1 MRTTSDLAAA
11 FAEAATAEGIDA
23 VVAGGG
29 DGTVSAAAG
38 ALAGT
43 RRPLGVLPL
52 GTLNHLAR
60 DAGIPL
66 DLDRAAATI
75 AAGHVRAI
83 DAAEVNGRL
92 FVNNSAVGLYP
103 RLVRDREAQQE
114 ELGRGKRLAML
125 AASLRALRHF
135 GRHRLTI
142 RIGGRA
148 APVKT
153 PLLFVGNN
161 SYETGLI
168 RLGRRAA
175 LDEGGLCLFAPLV
188 RSRLHFLGLGL
199 RSVIGLSK
207 QRDFIGLFGIGELV
221 VESPRPLL
229 SVALDGEVAR
239 METPLRYRIRPAA
252 LKLIVPDPGS
262 DAG

>member
-1 MRTTSDLAAA
+1 VRVTGDLASA
-11 FAEAATAEGIDA
+11 FREAASAKGVDA
-23 VVAGGG
+23 VAAGGG

-43 RRPLGVLPL
+43 GRPLGVLPL

-66 DLDRAAATI
+66 DLDQAAATI
-75 AAGHVRAI
+75 AAGHVRPV
-83 DAAEVNGRL
+83 DVAEVNGRV

-114 ELGRGKRLAML
+114 ELGRSKRLAML
-125 AASLRALRHF
+125 TASLRALRGF

-142 RIGGRA
+142 RIGGRE
-148 APVKT
+148 APVLT

-161 SYETGLI
+161 RYETGLI
-168 RLGRRAA
+168 GLGRREA
-175 LDEGGLCLFAPLV
+175 LDAGELCLFAPLV

-199 RSVIGLSK
+199 RGLIGLTK
-207 QRDFIGLFGIGELV
+207 QRDFVGLFGIGEIE
-221 VESPRPLL
+221 VESRRPAL
-229 SVALDGEVAR
+229 SVAVDGEVER

-252 LKLIVPDPGS
+252 LNLIVPRPGAS
-262 DAG
+262 